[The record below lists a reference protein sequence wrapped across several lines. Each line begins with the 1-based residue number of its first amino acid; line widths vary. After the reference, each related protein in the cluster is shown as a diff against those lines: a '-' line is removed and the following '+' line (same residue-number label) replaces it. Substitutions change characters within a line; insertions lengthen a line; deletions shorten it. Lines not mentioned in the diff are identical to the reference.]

1 MSINSTLQ
9 VSRMESPSLTYLKE
23 LSKGNVVFER
33 KIIKIMIDELGEEN
47 AFYEK
52 AIQLKNYY
60 WASEIVH
67 KMKHKIAFFQMDLAF
82 SVAEEHELSLLK
94 ESLNYDKDFQEI
106 ITKIL
111 NFLPECSE

>member
-1 MSINSTLQ
+1 
-9 VSRMESPSLTYLKE
+9 
-23 LSKGNVVFER
+23 
-33 KIIKIMIDELGEEN
+33 
-47 AFYEK
+47 
-52 AIQLKNYY
+52 
-60 WASEIVH
+60 
-67 KMKHKIAFFQMDLAF
+67 MKHKIAFFQMDLAF